1 MSRTFRLLAM
11 LAGAT
16 VLILLV
22 RQVGVDAL
30 WSGSRAVG
38 WLLIPI
44 VLLHAVVYVL
54 NATAWWITLAH
65 EPNRPPFLS
74 LYRISVVGFG
84 INFVTPVVNA
94 GGEPYRVAALSAW
107 LGTER
112 AAGSVL
118 QYVLLHALSSLL
130 MWLTAVTFALA
141 FGHTT
146 NQVRL
151 VLAGA
156 AVVIGAGLAL
166 VLTGHRRGF
175 VAKLT
180 AGVARLRLGR
190 VSRWLTEREATFAAV
205 DAQVTSLNRERPAR
219 LAAAIFVDYLS
230 RWVAAG
236 ELLLV
241 AYGLGVDVGVT
252 AAVMISG
259 LSALAVNLFFMLPWE
274 LGSREGSLYLLFTLA
289 GIPAS
294 VGLVAAM
301 ATRIREFAWCG
312 LGLAL
317 AGRPNGPRQSTR
329 NSRPSVSG

>member
-1 MSRTFRLLAM
+1 MTRTFRLLAM

-22 RQVGVDAL
+22 RQVGLEAL

-44 VLLHAVVYVL
+44 LLLHAVVYGL
-54 NATAWWITLAH
+54 NAVAWFITLAH

-118 QYVLLHALSSLL
+118 QYVLLHALSSLF
-130 MWLTAVTFALA
+130 MWLTAVAFAAA

-146 NQVRL
+146 TEIRL
-151 VLAGA
+151 VLAGTAVAIA
-156 AVVIGAGLAL
+156 AALAL

-175 VAKLT
+175 VTKLA

-190 VSRWLTEREATFAAV
+190 VSRWLNDREAAFAAV
-205 DAQVTSLNRERPAR
+205 DAQIMSLHRERPAR
-219 LAAAIFVDYLS
+219 LAAAVFVDYVS

-241 AYGLGVDVGVT
+241 AHGLGIDVGVT

-259 LSALAVNLFFMLPWE
+259 LSALAVNLLFMLPWE
-274 LGSREGSLYLLFTLA
+274 LGSREGSLYLLFALA
-289 GIPAS
+289 GVPSS

-301 ATRIREFAWCG
+301 ATRIREFVWCG

-317 AGRPNGPRQSTR
+317 AGRPNGPR
-329 NSRPSVSG
+329 

>member
-1 MSRTFRLLAM
+1 MTRTFRLLAM

-22 RQVGVDAL
+22 RQVGLEAL

-44 VLLHAVVYVL
+44 LLLHAVVYGL
-54 NATAWWITLAH
+54 NAVAWFITLAH

-94 GGEPYRVAALSAW
+94 GGEPYRVAALAAW

-130 MWLTAVTFALA
+130 MWLTAVAFALV

-146 NQVRL
+146 TEVRL
-151 VLAGA
+151 VLAGT
-156 AVVIGAGLAL
+156 AVVIAGGLAV

-175 VAKLT
+175 VTGLA
-180 AGVARLRLGR
+180 AWVARLRLGR
-190 VSRWLTEREATFAAV
+190 VSQWLRDRGAAFAAV
-205 DAQVTSLNRERPAR
+205 DAQIMSLHRERPAR
-219 LAAAIFVDYLS
+219 LAAAVFVDYVS

-241 AYGLGVDVGVT
+241 AYGLGIDVGAT

-259 LSALAVNLFFMLPWE
+259 LSALAVNLLFMLPWE
-274 LGSREGSLYLLFTLA
+274 LGSREGSLYLFFALA
-289 GIPAS
+289 GVPSS

-301 ATRIREFAWCG
+301 ATRIREFVWCG

-317 AGRPNGPRQSTR
+317 AGRPNGPR
-329 NSRPSVSG
+329 

>member
-1 MSRTFRLLAM
+1 MTRVFRLLAI

-22 RQVGVDAL
+22 RQVGLDAL

-44 VLLHAVVYVL
+44 LLLHAVVYGL
-54 NATAWWITLAH
+54 NAVAWWITLAP
-65 EPNRPPFLS
+65 EPDCPPFVS
-74 LYRISVVGFG
+74 LFRISVVGFA
-84 INFVTPVVNA
+84 INFITPVVNA

-107 LGTER
+107 LGTRR

-130 MWLTAVTFALA
+130 MWFTAVGFALG
-141 FGHTT
+141 FGHASGR
-146 NQVRL
+146 VRL
-151 VLAGA
+151 VLAGT
-156 AVVIGAGLAL
+156 AVVIAAGLAV
-166 VLTGHRRGF
+166 VLTGHRHGF
-175 VAKLT
+175 VTKLA

-190 VSRWLTEREATFAAV
+190 VSRWLTEREAAFAAV
-205 DAQVTSLNRERPAR
+205 DAQVTSLHRERPGR
-219 LAAAIFVDYLS
+219 LAAAVVVDYAS

-241 AYGLGVDVGVT
+241 AQGLGIDVGVT

-259 LSALAVNLFFMLPWE
+259 LSALAVNLLFMLPWE
-274 LGSREGSLYLLFTLA
+274 LGSREGSLYVLFALA
-289 GIPAS
+289 GVPAS

-301 ATRIREFAWCG
+301 ATRIREFVWCG

-317 AGRPNGPRQSTR
+317 VSSRST
-329 NSRPSVSG
+329 RPSVSG